1 MSLEEEFPEEFRY
14 TALLAS
20 ALFVV
25 ILSLYAATMHPSVS
39 GARLGSHGAAAPP
52 PRAPHPAPRAPRPC
66 ATHRVALRIVR
77 EALASGEL
85 RPGGEITEGTA
96 GSTGVSVALVA
107 AALGCKARRPA
118 RRCSIHW
125 FPYDRVR
132 VVNAVP

>member
-1 MSLEEEFPEEFRY
+1 MRRASKKEAKDDGGGGSGRGGAKRDQRPPAKWTPVSLEEEFPEEFRY

-66 ATHRVALRIVR
+66 ATHRVALRI
-77 EALASGEL
+77 AAS
-85 RPGGEITEGTA
+85 
-96 GSTGVSVALVA
+96 
-107 AALGCKARRPA
+107 
-118 RRCSIHW
+118 
-125 FPYDRVR
+125 
-132 VVNAVP
+132 